1 VEIVRRAARE
11 LFQHEL
17 VIGNFSGKY
26 FVTMREGA
34 LFAWKYRPTAYK
46 NPHARVEPGHEGSN
60 PFAGAAADI
69 LPNS

>member
-26 FVTMREGA
+26 FVTMREEA
-34 LFAWKYRPTAYK
+34 LFAWKYRAY
-46 NPHARVEPGHEGSN
+46 
-60 PFAGAAADI
+60 GAQK
-69 LPNS
+69 PS